1 MPPPDDPLQPPS
13 ISPQDETVN
22 DSDDGGGFEE
32 SDDIKR
38 PILRYRR
45 PTVVPSPPAPPPPP
59 RGSSSAWSTGSSTCS
74 TSFGLSDPLVSLSHG
89 GTDYALSSGKMNAAS
104 AFPYCSRFT
113 RASSDARCTTR
124 VPGISAICTAFVHYP
139 ISLIEYGA
147 GAARLVQAPTVTES
161 AMTPMSIQAARLAS
175 DRPNDRTHFSYFSLW
190 VNFNFL
196 PLLSSYS
203 REGRS

>member
-1 MPPPDDPLQPPS
+1 MPPHDDLLQP
-13 ISPQDETVN
+13 PQDETVH

-38 PILRYRR
+38 PILRYRA
-45 PTVVPSPPAPPPPP
+45 TVAPPPPP
-59 RGSSSAWSTGSSTCS
+59 PLRGSSSAWSTGSSTCS

-89 GTDYALSSGKMNAAS
+89 GTDYALSSGKINAAS

-147 GAARLVQAPTVTES
+147 GAA
-161 AMTPMSIQAARLAS
+161 
-175 DRPNDRTHFSYFSLW
+175 
-190 VNFNFL
+190 
-196 PLLSSYS
+196 LSSS
-203 REGRS
+203 TDCNRISNDSNEHSGCATCE